1 VPTKVRGIDYTP
13 QGIESVRE
21 ALIEY
26 RAQAMKQWPGTIDLT
41 LVLSWAIA
49 QLAYLKEMIEEN
61 ERDAGV

>member
-1 VPTKVRGIDYTP
+1 VPIKVRGIDYTP

-21 ALIEY
+21 FLIEY

-49 QLAYLKEMIEEN
+49 QLAYLKEMIEDN